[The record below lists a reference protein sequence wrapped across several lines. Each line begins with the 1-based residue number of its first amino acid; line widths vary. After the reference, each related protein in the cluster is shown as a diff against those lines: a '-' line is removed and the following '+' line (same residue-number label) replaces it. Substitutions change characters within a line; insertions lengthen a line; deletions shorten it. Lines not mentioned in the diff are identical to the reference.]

1 MIIETYQLR
10 AASAGFE
17 IGRYAKIEVDGVDYT
32 PSYEKDTIG
41 HFIVEVKPETNEITG
56 EVFDV
61 YGSVEEVQT
70 IFALKKYLNV
80 F

>member
-17 IGRYAKIEVDGVDYT
+17 LGRYAKIEVDGIDYT
-32 PSYEKDTIG
+32 PSNNTHKIG
-41 HFIVEVKPETNEITG
+41 HFIVQAVPETNEITG

-61 YGSVEEVQT
+61 YRTAEEVQT
-70 IFALKKYLNV
+70 ILA
-80 F
+80 

>member
-1 MIIETYQLR
+1 MIIDTYQLR

-17 IGRYAKIEVDGVDYT
+17 TGRYAKIEVDGIDYT
-32 PSYEKDTIG
+32 PSNEKDIIG

-56 EVFDV
+56 RVFDV
-61 YGSVEEVQT
+61 FERAIEVQT
-70 IFALKKYLNV
+70 IFALIKLLKC

>member
-17 IGRYAKIEVDGVDYT
+17 LGRYAKIEVDGVDYT
-32 PSYEKDTIG
+32 PGNKTSSRGY
-41 HFIVEVKPETNEITG
+41 FIVEIKPETNEITG

-61 YGSVEEVQT
+61 YGSVKEVQT